1 MVKVVPSGSKVM
13 VGCVGI
19 VHVPVGLMSASRAP
33 VRELELTN
41 IHFLTLVGL
50 P

>member
-13 VGCVGI
+13 VGCVGTAYT
-19 VHVPVGLMSASRAP
+19 VVGLMSAYRTP

-41 IHFLTLVGL
+41 THF
-50 P
+50 